1 MASGG
6 KPSDKIVRGH
16 EEKLLSC
23 GSADD
28 VVVTGRGSQGH
39 KKAGGRS
46 KEEK

>member
-1 MASGG
+1 
-6 KPSDKIVRGH
+6 VRGH

-28 VVVTGRGSQGH
+28 VVVTGRGSQEH
-39 KKAGGRS
+39 EKAGGRR